1 MHINFDPI
9 ISYIIP
15 IYIDL
20 YVDIYEGDSSSVTS
34 WLSSL

>member
-9 ISYIIP
+9 ISYIIQ

-20 YVDIYEGDSSSVTS
+20 YVDIYEEDSSSVTS
-34 WLSSL
+34 

>member
-1 MHINFDPI
+1 MHINLDRV
-9 ISYIIP
+9 ISYIIQ

-20 YVDIYEGDSSSVTS
+20 YVDIYEEDSSSITS